1 MTITAPADLRHA
13 LAHRGLLDAA
23 TAVEAPDPAPAPD
36 RPWYIGLLLGV
47 SGWLAGLFL
56 LGFVGLLFRPDTPVA
71 AGIAGAV
78 LLAAA
83 WGLYRADREGAFV
96 AQLALALS
104 IAGQCLV
111 LFALNDDARGIGPI
125 AASALLLQA
134 VLALAMPNPLHRALS
149 AFFAT
154 IAWALTVRF
163 ALFGEPEFWH
173 GERERAVSLG
183 ASLTGWALAWLPVA
197 GGIALLIRHEAGW
210 VARGRAAALRPVL
223 AGLIVGLAFAT
234 LASQPFESFRWW
246 GGGAVA
252 QGWLAL
258 WPLLSAG
265 AALAAVAAAFALGQR
280 ALLGAGVLAALLHVS
295 HFYYA
300 LGTGLLFKS
309 LLMLAMGG
317 AMWFAAR
324 ALARRST
331 EGEAA

>member
-1 MTITAPADLRHA
+1 MITTTTELEQA
-13 LAHRGLLDAA
+13 LADRGLLDA
-23 TAVEAPDPAPAPD
+23 TQPVDPPAAAPATT

-56 LGFVGLLFRPDTPVA
+56 LGFVGLLFRPDTPAA
-71 AGIAGAV
+71 AGLAGAV

-104 IAGQCLV
+104 IAAQCLL
-111 LFALNDDARGIGPI
+111 LFALNPGAHGIGGI

-134 VLALAMPNPLHRALS
+134 VLALVMPNPLHRALS

-173 GERERAVSLG
+173 GDRERIVSLG
-183 ASLTGWALAWLPVA
+183 SSLLGWALAWAPVGA
-197 GGIALLIRHEAGW
+197 GIVLLIRHESAW
-210 VARGRAAALRPVL
+210 VARGLAPALRPVL
-223 AGLIVGLAFAT
+223 TGLVVGLAFAT

-246 GGGAVA
+246 GGGEIA

-280 ALLGAGVLAALLHVS
+280 ALLGAGALAALLHVS

-300 LGTGLLFKS
+300 LGTGLLLKS

-317 AMWFAAR
+317 AMLLAAR
-324 ALARRST
+324 ALAAT
-331 EGEAA
+331 GEAA

>member
-1 MTITAPADLRHA
+1 MIATTTELHDALVTRGLTETTAPVAESGA
-13 LAHRGLLDAA
+13 NPA
-23 TAVEAPDPAPAPD
+23 TA

-56 LGFVGLLFRPDTPVA
+56 LGFVGLLFRPDTPAA
-71 AGIAGAV
+71 AGLAGAV
-78 LLAAA
+78 LLASA
-83 WGLYRADREGAFV
+83 WGLYMADREGAFV

-104 IAGQCLV
+104 IAGQCLL
-111 LFALNDDARGIGPI
+111 LFALNHGAHGIGGI

-134 VLALAMPNPLHRALS
+134 VLALLMPNPLHRALS

-173 GERERAVSLG
+173 GDRERAVSLG
-183 ASLTGWALAWLPVA
+183 SSLIGWALAWLPVGA
-197 GGIALLIRHEAGW
+197 GIALLIRHEAGW
-210 VARGRAAALRPVL
+210 IARGRAGALRPVL
-223 AGLIVGLAFAT
+223 TGLIIGLAFAT

-246 GGGAVA
+246 GGGEVA

-280 ALLGAGVLAALLHVS
+280 ALLGAGALAALLHVS

-300 LGTGLLFKS
+300 LGTGLLLKS
-309 LLMLAMGG
+309 LLMLAMGA
-317 AMWFAAR
+317 AMLLAAR
-324 ALARRST
+324 ALAPT
-331 EGEAA
+331 GEAA

>member
-1 MTITAPADLRHA
+1 MITTTTELHNALATRGFVDAAAPAD
-13 LAHRGLLDAA
+13 
-23 TAVEAPDPAPAPD
+23 APAAAPAAE

-71 AGIAGAV
+71 AGLAGAV

-83 WGLYRADREGAFV
+83 WGLYTADREGAFV

-111 LFALNDDARGIGPI
+111 LFALNKDARGIGGI
-125 AASALLLQA
+125 AVSALLLQT

-163 ALFGEPEFWH
+163 MLLGEPDFWR
-173 GERERAVSLG
+173 GEREVAVSL
-183 ASLTGWALAWLPVA
+183 AQSLGGWALAWAPVGA
-197 GGIALLIRHEAGW
+197 GIALLIRYEADW
-210 VARGRAAALRPVL
+210 MARGWAATVRPVL
-223 AGLIVGLAFAT
+223 TGLVIGVAFAT